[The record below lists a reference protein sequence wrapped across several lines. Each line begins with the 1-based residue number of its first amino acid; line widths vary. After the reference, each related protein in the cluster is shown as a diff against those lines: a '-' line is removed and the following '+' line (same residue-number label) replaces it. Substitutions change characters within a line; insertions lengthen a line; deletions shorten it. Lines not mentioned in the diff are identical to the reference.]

1 MLMQQDQAAGSR
13 TGPLPPVARGSNRGQ
28 QEVVPPVQV
37 VEFLLGREHFAID
50 LFDVKEVVEYTRI
63 TRLPNTPSYIKGI
76 IDLRGEITTIID
88 LKEALAISGAEAKAE
103 EHSRI
108 IVLDDQI
115 TLSKTGIMV
124 DDVLSVSTFQ
134 RSQVDSS
141 LTALNKE
148 NNQIIG
154 IIKKKIRIK
163 ERDSTELVIWID
175 VKQLLKALE
184 QGMKEFSLTLDRLR
198 SETAALEQE
207 S

>member
-1 MLMQQDQAAGSR
+1 
-13 TGPLPPVARGSNRGQ
+13 
-28 QEVVPPVQV
+28 
-37 VEFLLGREHFAID
+37 
-50 LFDVKEVVEYTRI
+50 
-63 TRLPNTPSYIKGI
+63 LPNTPSYIKGI

-88 LKEALAISGAEAKAE
+88 LKEALAIAGADVKSE
-103 EHSRI
+103 EDSRI

-141 LTALNKE
+141 LAALHKE
-148 NNQIIG
+148 NTQIIG

-163 ERDSTELVIWID
+163 DRDSTELIIWID

-184 QGMKEFSLTLDRLR
+184 QGMKDISLTLDKIK
-198 SETAALEQE
+198 SEVASGEQD